1 MRKIFIGD
9 VHGCLAELQALIEK
23 LNLSAQDEVIFV
35 GDLLDKGPDS
45 PGVVRFVRELAKTFQ
60 VVLVKGNHEWK
71 HERFRKRRADNK
83 MTITSEMVD
92 ITDALSREDFQFLD
106 SAVGFHRTGKYL
118 VVHGGIPGTLKELPV
133 SPSMVDISSKE
144 RGIFEKLFMTRYI
157 SGETGKMM
165 SLGTQGPDDPFW
177 TALYDGRF
185 GRVVFGHEAF
195 LGGPQI
201 TPHAIGIDTGCVFG
215 GSLTALVVEGD
226 AESFISVPAAKA
238 WAQRLH
244 ED

>member
-9 VHGCLAELQALIEK
+9 VHGCLEELQALVEK
-23 LNLSAQDEVIFV
+23 VAITAQDEVVFV

-45 PGVVRFVRELAKTFQ
+45 LGVVRFVRELAKSFQ

-71 HERFRKRRADNK
+71 HERFRKRRADTT
-83 MTITSEMVD
+83 MTVSQEIVY
-92 ITDALSREDFQFLD
+92 ITDLLCPEDIEFLE
-106 SAVGFHRTGKYL
+106 SGLGYHRTGDYL
-118 VVHGGIPGTLKELPV
+118 VVHGGIPATLDALPT
-133 SPSMVDISSKE
+133 PPNMVGISAKV

-157 SGETGKMM
+157 SAETGKML
-165 SLGTQGPDDPFW
+165 SLGTQGPNDPFW

-195 LGGPQI
+195 LEGPQI

-215 GSLTALVVEGD
+215 GSLTALVVEEGV
-226 AESFISVPAAKA
+226 ESFVSVPAKNT
-238 WAQRLH
+238 WAQRIH